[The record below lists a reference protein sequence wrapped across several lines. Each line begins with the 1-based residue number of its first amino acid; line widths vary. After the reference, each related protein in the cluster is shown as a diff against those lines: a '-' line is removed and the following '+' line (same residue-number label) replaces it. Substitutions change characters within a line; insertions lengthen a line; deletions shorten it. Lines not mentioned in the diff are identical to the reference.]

1 VLEVKNVSKVYGE
14 GENRVVAVNDVSL
27 TIPDGGFTA
36 IMGASG
42 SGKTTLLN
50 IIGVLDHISAGEII
64 LDGVRIDNLDEHDLV
79 DLRRSRITNV
89 FQHFHLL
96 PSLTALE
103 NVLLPAAFA
112 GRRNGHEKAALD
124 MLARVGLAK
133 RAHHKPSQLSG
144 GEQQRVAIARAM
156 IHHPSVILAD
166 EPTGN
171 LDQATGGEIL
181 SLFEELNRDG
191 LSVIMVT
198 HNPDVARRA
207 SEIVVLKDGQII
219 DRIIQKGSGGRK

>member
-79 DLRRSRITNV
+79 DVRRSRITNV

-156 IHHPSVILAD
+156 IHHPCVILAD